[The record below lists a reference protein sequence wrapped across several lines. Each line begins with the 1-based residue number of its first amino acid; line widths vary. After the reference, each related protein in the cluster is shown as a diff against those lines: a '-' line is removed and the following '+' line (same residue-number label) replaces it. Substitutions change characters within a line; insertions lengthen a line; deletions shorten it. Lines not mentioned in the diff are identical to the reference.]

1 MEELK
6 NIKLSDTGLIVPYK
20 NTAINKAILM
30 NNIDNVYDLF
40 KNYKKVYDSFYT
52 NLHDNDKGEFL
63 SLIYL
68 MKYKYLDEELNID
81 LDKDFTEYQDNQ
93 KEYWTPIQR
102 ELQTYGIVKQF
113 AYVYASIIYCN
124 HEYETRIIDII
135 KNILTCNALRD
146 NGTHNKTLYEVA
158 KNRASILL
166 EYYQKENEKD
176 KTLTKDK
183 TYHTLC

>member
-6 NIKLSDTGLIVPYK
+6 NIKLDDTGLIVPYK
-20 NTAINKAILM
+20 NTAINKAILV

-40 KNYKKVYDSFYT
+40 KNYKKVYSSFYT

-63 SLIYL
+63 SLICL
-68 MKYKYLDEELNID
+68 MKYRYLDEGLD
-81 LDKDFTEYQDNQ
+81 LDLNKDFTEYKNNR

-102 ELQTYGIVKQF
+102 ELQAYGIVKQL
-113 AYVYASIIYCN
+113 ACIYASIIYCN
-124 HEYETRIIDII
+124 HEYETRIIDVIED
-135 KNILTCNALRD
+135 ILACNGLRD
-146 NGTHNKTLYEVA
+146 NGTYNKTLYEVA

-166 EYYQKENEKD
+166 EYYQKESNKE

-183 TYHTLC
+183 TYHTLY

>member
-20 NTAINKAILM
+20 NTAINKAILV

-40 KNYKKVYDSFYT
+40 KNYKKVYNSFYT

-68 MKYKYLDEELNID
+68 MKYKYLGENLNAD
-81 LDKDFTEYQDNQ
+81 LNNDFTGYKD
-93 KEYWTPIQR
+93 KLKGCWTPIQR
-102 ELQTYGIVKQF
+102 ELQAYGIVKQL
-113 AYVYASIIYCN
+113 ACIYASIIYCN
-124 HEYETRIIDII
+124 HEYKTRIIDVVED
-135 KNILTCNALRD
+135 ILACNELKD
-146 NGTHNKTLYEVA
+146 NGTRNKTIYEVA

-166 EYYQKENEKD
+166 EYYQKENNKEKA
-176 KTLTKDK
+176 LIKDK
-183 TYHTLC
+183 TYYTLY